1 MDEFL
6 SKAAMTG
13 ASFVGRAAW
22 SYAASIALKRFSDG
36 LKEDVAQEPT
46 EVMKQLIKLDK
57 KLTRKLLVVNPI
69 IDSLELQ
76 VAQGRTDLDH
86 ILQLTDEFKQSV
98 EKLSISVHRQSP
110 TENLNQM
117 KDIVEDIDDLIPLLQ
132 LVPRAPQRAS
142 ADTKLSVSRLLQAS
156 AAMRKR
162 LHGAGEVDCQFTVR
176 LYSLFQGSARKN
188 AVDGTWKEDYSKCT
202 VTLKREHQFSY
213 TLVLTENFGD
223 GRVHDE
229 PPRHRAIN
237 VPVIEKM
244 FYTCSGTL
252 LNIKEATLPVLV
264 LKVVQ
269 SSVEWLALELY
280 HDKDNFSDE
289 SSDEDYDELGIL
301 PLETDIPEHECDN
314 SPNYQTVGDVRNS
327 EDQSDSI
334 DLNLEL
340 NKGKLELANGITNI
354 GLNNEDG
361 DARRESV
368 DSIPGLNIRK
378 IKLNNEKMNLG
389 QLCYLEYMLRLA
401 IIENRLEKS
410 HLSISDDTLLQ
421 YFTNTVAQEHMEP
434 TQPSYRGIQA
444 TPTRPK
450 AKQLIAG

>member
-1 MDEFL
+1 
-6 SKAAMTG
+6 MTG

-36 LKEDVAQEPT
+36 LKEDVAQEPR
-46 EVMKQLIKLDK
+46 EFMKQLIKLDK

-76 VAQGRTDLDH
+76 VTQGRNDLDH
-86 ILQLTDEFKQSV
+86 ILQLTDEFKQSL
-98 EKLSISVHRQSP
+98 EKLSIRVHRQTP

-117 KDIVEDIDDLIPLLQ
+117 KEIVEDIDDLIPLLQ
-132 LVPRAPQRAS
+132 LVPRATQRTSVDA
-142 ADTKLSVSRLLQAS
+142 KLCVSRLLQAS
-156 AAMRKR
+156 AAMQKP
-162 LHGAGEVDCQFTVR
+162 LPGAGEVDCQFTVR
-176 LYSLFQGSARKN
+176 LYTLFQGSARKN
-188 AVDGTWKEDYSKCT
+188 AVDWTWKEDYSKCT
-202 VTLKREHQFSY
+202 VTLKREPQFSY

-229 PPRHRAIN
+229 APRHRAIN

-244 FYTCSGTL
+244 FYACSGTL

-269 SSVEWLALELY
+269 SNVEWLALELY
-280 HDKDNFSDE
+280 HDKDSFSDE

-301 PLETDIPEHECDN
+301 PLENDIPENEFDN
-314 SPNYQTVGDVRNS
+314 SPNYQAVGDVRHS
-327 EDQSDSI
+327 EDGDTQRDSI

-340 NKGKLELANGITNI
+340 NIRKLELKKEYLNLGR
-354 GLNNEDG
+354 NNEEG
-361 DARRESV
+361 EPRRESV
-368 DSIPGLNIRK
+368 DSNPELNIRK
-378 IKLNNEKMNLG
+378 IELNNEKMNLG
-389 QLCYLEYMLRLA
+389 QLCYLEYLLRLA

-410 HLSISDDTLLQ
+410 HLSISDEVLLQ
-421 YFTNTVAQEHMEP
+421 YFTNTVTQEHLGP
-434 TQPSYRGIQA
+434 TQPSYRGIQS